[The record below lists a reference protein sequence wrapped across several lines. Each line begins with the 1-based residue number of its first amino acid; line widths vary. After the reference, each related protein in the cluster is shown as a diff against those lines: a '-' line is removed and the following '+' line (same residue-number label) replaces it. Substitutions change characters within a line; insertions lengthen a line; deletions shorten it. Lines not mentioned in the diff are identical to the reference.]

1 MKLGMAHKLALLLA
15 GVGLAAAL
23 VMAVLAERVGRKL
36 LVEGAQEAL
45 LTSTQVLARRV
56 EIMHTNVA
64 RDLRIVAEH
73 PLTLR
78 VLKAN
83 EADAADRLAQ
93 WFEVSLRSQPAYF
106 QMRLISAADYG
117 LERVRIDRHQ
127 GQLLR
132 VAGDAL
138 QEKAHFP
145 YVSEALALPAQ
156 ELFSSE
162 IAINHEDGAHDGL
175 EQPTAIFSMPVY
187 APNAANG
194 KALGVV
200 VINVDL
206 RNTFALLAQDLP
218 KPYQLF
224 LANGEGDILLHPN
237 AALTFGFDRGQRQ
250 LIQTSMPALAA
261 VVGGSS
267 DHAVFDFRMDTSH
280 PMVAAFTRMGGAP
293 NAAPNAASPRTLIL
307 GLAQPAS
314 ELLARAEQLRRTLL
328 GLAVPVALGGL
339 MLALM
344 LARTFTRPLAQ
355 LERAV
360 HGFGQGDV
368 TTDLPVDRHDEIGT
382 LARSFAQMQHCVGDQ
397 LQTLRENQQTLEHLS
412 QHDTLTG
419 LPNRRFF
426 MQLLEQTLARAQ
438 RHGQTV
444 DLMFIDL
451 DGFKPI
457 NDQFG
462 HECGDQ
468 ILQTVV
474 RQLRA
479 GLRHAD
485 ILARLGGDEFVV
497 LLDGAPDQDT
507 CETLAAKVIELISAP
522 IAIWQGHTTVRVGAS
537 IGLARY
543 PQDGRTASE
552 LLQSAD
558 RAMYAAKEAGKGC
571 WRFATSGSQSAS

>member
-15 GVGLAAAL
+15 GIGLAAAL
-23 VMAVLAERVGRKL
+23 LMAVLAERVSRTL

-56 EIMHTNVA
+56 EVMQANVA

-78 VLKAN
+78 VLKDN

-93 WFEVSLRSQPAYF
+93 WFDASMRSQPAYF

-138 QEKAHFP
+138 QEKSHFP

-156 ELFSSE
+156 ELFVSE

-175 EQPTAIFSMPVY
+175 EQPTEVLSMPVY
-187 APNAANG
+187 APDAPNG

-218 KPYQLF
+218 KPYQLY
-224 LANGEGDILLHPN
+224 LANGEGDILLHPD

-250 LIQTSMPALAA
+250 LIQTHMPALAA
-261 VVGGSS
+261 VVDGSS
-267 DHAVFDFRMDTSH
+267 EHAVFDFRTDTSH
-280 PMVAAFTRMGGAP
+280 PMVAAFMRLGGAP
-293 NAAPNAASPRTLIL
+293 NATLPRTLIL
-307 GLAQPAS
+307 GLAQPAG
-314 ELLARAEQLRRTLL
+314 ELLARAEQLRHTLL

-339 MLALM
+339 VLAFV

-355 LERAV
+355 LERAA

-368 TTDLPVDRHDEIGT
+368 ATDLPVDRRDEIGT
-382 LARSFAQMQHCVGDQ
+382 LARSFAHMQHRVGDQ

-412 QHDTLTG
+412 QHDALTG

-426 MQLLEQTLARAQ
+426 MQLLEQTLVRAQ
-438 RHGQTV
+438 RHGETV

-451 DGFKPI
+451 DGFKPV

-468 ILQTVV
+468 VLQTVV

-479 GLRHAD
+479 GLRQAD

-507 CETLAAKVIELISAP
+507 CETLAAKVIELIGAP

>member
-1 MKLGMAHKLALLLA
+1 MKLRMAHKLALLLA
-15 GVGLAAAL
+15 GIGLAAAL
-23 VMAVLAERVGRKL
+23 AMAVLAERVSRTL

-56 EIMHTNVA
+56 AVMHANVA

-73 PLTLR
+73 PLTGR
-78 VLKAN
+78 ALKN
-83 EADAADRLAQ
+83 SEADAADRLAQ
-93 WFEVSLRSQPAYF
+93 WFDVSMRSQPAYF

-132 VAGDAL
+132 IDGDAL

-156 ELFSSE
+156 EMFSSE

-187 APNAANG
+187 APNAPNG

-237 AALTFGFDRGQRQ
+237 ATLTFGFDRGERH

-261 VVGGSS
+261 VVDGST
-267 DHAVFDFRMDTSH
+267 DHAVLDFNLDTSK
-280 PMVAAFTRMGGAP
+280 PMVAAFTRIEGAP
-293 NAAPNAASPRTLIL
+293 HAAPPSRTLIL

-314 ELLARAEQLRRTLL
+314 EVLARAEQLRRALL
-328 GLAVPVALGGL
+328 GLAVPVAMGSLVFAFL
-339 MLALM
+339 

-355 LERAV
+355 LERAA
-360 HGFGQGDV
+360 HGFGQGDMA
-368 TTDLPVDRHDEIGT
+368 TDLPVDRHDEIGT
-382 LARSFAQMQHCVGDQ
+382 LARSFAHMQYRVGDQ

-412 QHDTLTG
+412 QHDSLTG

-426 MQLLEQTLARAQ
+426 MQLLEQALVRAQ
-438 RHGQTV
+438 RHGLTV

-451 DGFKPI
+451 DGFKPV

-468 ILQTVV
+468 VLQTVV
-474 RQLRA
+474 HQLRA
-479 GLRHAD
+479 GLRQAD

-497 LLDGAPDQDT
+497 LLDGTPDQDT
-507 CETLAAKVIELISAP
+507 CETLATKVIELISAP

-571 WRFATSGSQSAS
+571 WRFATSGSQGAS

>member
-1 MKLGMAHKLALLLA
+1 MKLRMAHKLALLLA
-15 GVGLAAAL
+15 GIGLAAAL
-23 VMAVLAERVGRKL
+23 LMAVLAERVGRTL

-56 EIMHTNVA
+56 EVMQANVA

-78 VLKAN
+78 VLKNN
-83 EADAADRLAQ
+83 EADAADRLAR
-93 WFEVSLRSQPAYF
+93 WFEVSMHSQPAYF

-117 LERVRIDRHQ
+117 LERVRIDRYQ
-127 GQLLR
+127 GRLLR

-145 YVSEALALPAQ
+145 YVSEALTLPAQ
-156 ELFSSE
+156 ELFSSK

-187 APNAANG
+187 APNAPNG

-224 LANGEGDILLHPN
+224 LANGEGDILLHPD
-237 AALTFGFDRGQRQ
+237 AALTFGFDRGERH
-250 LIQTSMPALAA
+250 LIQSSMPALAA
-261 VVGGSS
+261 VVDGST
-267 DHAVFDFRMDTSH
+267 DHAVLDFNMDTSH
-280 PMVAAFTRMGGAP
+280 PMVAAFTRMDGAP
-293 NAAPNAASPRTLIL
+293 HTAPPRTLIL

-314 ELLARAEQLRRTLL
+314 EILARAEQLRRTLL

-339 MLALM
+339 VLAFV

-355 LERAV
+355 LERAA

-368 TTDLPVDRHDEIGT
+368 ATDLPVDRHDEIGT
-382 LARSFAQMQHCVGDQ
+382 LARSFVHMQHCVGNQ

-412 QHDTLTG
+412 QHDSLTG

-426 MQLLEQTLARAQ
+426 MQLLEQALVRAQ

-451 DGFKPI
+451 DGFKPV

-468 ILQTVV
+468 VLQTVV

-479 GLRHAD
+479 GLREAD

-497 LLDGAPDQDT
+497 LLDGALEQDT
-507 CETLAAKVIELISAP
+507 CATLAAKVIELISAP

-571 WRFATSGSQSAS
+571 WRFATSGGQSAS